1 MSLASTPVQG
11 SSEKRELPS
20 PEYTTELKKNRL
32 QSDTQSDTELSTME
46 DTHSSS
52 EGSAGEL
59 SQQSQITL
67 TDIDLQKIGA
77 VLQQNFNQQVT
88 QQIQESFQT
97 QVSQLVNSIVEG
109 VLAGLHSKIASLEQ
123 ENSNLK
129 KRVEK
134 LEISADNAE
143 QYSRRN
149 CLRISGVPENND
161 EVTDNIVLDLATAID
176 ADIKLEDIDRSHRLG
191 KPKSRDSSDDTPA
204 RPRDINIKFSTYRAR
219 QKVYKAR
226 ALTKQRG
233 YKGIFINEDLTK
245 NRSLLLYEARRRF
258 KSKQLQGAWSSDGTI
273 LIKHFDNT
281 VVKITSVS
289 QLPVFVP
296 LEQSRN

>member
-1 MSLASTPVQG
+1 M
-11 SSEKRELPS
+11 
-20 PEYTTELKKNRL
+20 
-32 QSDTQSDTELSTME
+32 
-46 DTHSSS
+46 
-52 EGSAGEL
+52 
-59 SQQSQITL
+59 
-67 TDIDLQKIGA
+67 
-77 VLQQNFNQQVT
+77 
-88 QQIQESFQT
+88 
-97 QVSQLVNSIVEG
+97 
-109 VLAGLHSKIASLEQ
+109 
-123 ENSNLK
+123 K

-149 CLRISGVPENND
+149 CLRSSGVSEIND
-161 EVTDNIVLDLATAID
+161 EVNDNIVLDLATAID

-191 KPKSRDSSDDTPA
+191 KPKFRDSSDDTPA
-204 RPRDINIKFSTYRAR
+204 RPRDIIIKFSTYRAR

-245 NRSLLLYEARRRF
+245 NRSQPLYEARRRF

-296 LEQSRN
+296 LE

>member
-1 MSLASTPVQG
+1 MLSKKGEYGRGISRTF
-11 SSEKRELPS
+11 REPF
-20 PEYTTELKKNRL
+20 PY
-32 QSDTQSDTELSTME
+32 
-46 DTHSSS
+46 
-52 EGSAGEL
+52 
-59 SQQSQITL
+59 
-67 TDIDLQKIGA
+67 
-77 VLQQNFNQQVT
+77 
-88 QQIQESFQT
+88 
-97 QVSQLVNSIVEG
+97 
-109 VLAGLHSKIASLEQ
+109 
-123 ENSNLK
+123 
-129 KRVEK
+129 
-134 LEISADNAE
+134 
-143 QYSRRN
+143 
-149 CLRISGVPENND
+149 
-161 EVTDNIVLDLATAID
+161 
-176 ADIKLEDIDRSHRLG
+176 
-191 KPKSRDSSDDTPA
+191 DTPA
-204 RPRDINIKFSTYRAR
+204 RPRDIIVKFSTYRAR

>member
-1 MSLASTPVQG
+1 MSFASTPVQG
-11 SSEKRELPS
+11 SSKKRELPS
-20 PEYTTELKKNRL
+20 PEYTIELKKNRL
-32 QSDTQSDTELSTME
+32 QSDTQSDTELSTIK
-46 DTHSSS
+46 DTHSLS

-67 TDIDLQKIGA
+67 TDFDLQKIGA

-143 QYSRRN
+143 QFSRRN
-149 CLRISGVPENND
+149 CLRISGVPEKND
-161 EVTDNIVLDLATAID
+161 EVIDKIVLDLATAID

-204 RPRDINIKFSTYRAR
+204 RPRDIIVKFSTYRAR
-219 QKVYKAR
+219 
-226 ALTKQRG
+226 
-233 YKGIFINEDLTK
+233 
-245 NRSLLLYEARRRF
+245 
-258 KSKQLQGAWSSDGTI
+258 
-273 LIKHFDNT
+273 
-281 VVKITSVS
+281 
-289 QLPVFVP
+289 
-296 LEQSRN
+296 

>member
-1 MSLASTPVQG
+1 MKGFANETACVNRVLICHVCI
-11 SSEKRELPS
+11 
-20 PEYTTELKKNRL
+20 YLK
-32 QSDTQSDTELSTME
+32 LSVE
-46 DTHSSS
+46 
-52 EGSAGEL
+52 
-59 SQQSQITL
+59 
-67 TDIDLQKIGA
+67 
-77 VLQQNFNQQVT
+77 QNH
-88 QQIQESFQT
+88 I
-97 QVSQLVNSIVEG
+97 
-109 VLAGLHSKIASLEQ
+109 K
-123 ENSNLK
+123 
-129 KRVEK
+129 
-134 LEISADNAE
+134 EISADNAE

-149 CLRISGVPENND
+149 CLRISDVPENND

-204 RPRDINIKFSTYRAR
+204 RPRDIIVKFSIYRAR